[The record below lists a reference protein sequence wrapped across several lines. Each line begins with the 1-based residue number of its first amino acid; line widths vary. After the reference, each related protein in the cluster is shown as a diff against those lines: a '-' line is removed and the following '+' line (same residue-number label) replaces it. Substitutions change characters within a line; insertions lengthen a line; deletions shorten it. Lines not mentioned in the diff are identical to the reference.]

1 MPSLPSRLCPAYRG
15 NICHQVRLTS
25 YSLVVELIKVMNRL
39 DLIGLDDVKD
49 EARFFCHG
57 ALSTFCLSTELRQNS
72 CHTTVLSNM
81 SLTLTFISQAEP
93 PPPPSVW
100 SLSLLS
106 HYNKPVKCTCDGNSS
121 KSCSSRILF
130 TKYTSSKF
138 SGWDCYDLLFGG
150 CCQTYSPQYFSQM
163 KQRNCQSREFAGFA
177 FAGGRYSCITLS
189 TAHTGREKIIQH
201 CTFRLVWIILLPGT
215 RSIGIFLIKSLSQ
228 SCPQVNVNA

>member
-1 MPSLPSRLCPAYRG
+1 MPSLPSRLCPVNRG
-15 NICHQVRLTS
+15 NTCDQVQLTS

-39 DLIGLDDVKD
+39 DLIGPDDVKD

-72 CHTTVLSNM
+72 CHTTVLSNI

-106 HYNKPVKCTCDGNSS
+106 HYHKPVKCTCDGNAS
-121 KSCSSRILF
+121 KSRSFRMLF

-138 SGWDCYDLLFGG
+138 SGWDYYNLLFRG
-150 CCQTYSPQYFSQM
+150 CCQAYSPQFISPM
-163 KQRNCQSREFAGFA
+163 KQRNYQSREWDLPLLVDPIAA
-177 FAGGRYSCITLS
+177 SHYQQLTLEGKRVFN
-189 TAHTGREKIIQH
+189 TAHLDSYESYCFHVQDV
-201 CTFRLVWIILLPGT
+201 LA
-215 RSIGIFLIKSLSQ
+215 SS
-228 SCPQVNVNA
+228 

>member
-25 YSLVVELIKVMNRL
+25 YSLVVELIKVLNRL

-81 SLTLTFISQAEP
+81 SLALTFISQAEP

-106 HYNKPVKCTCDGNSS
+106 HYHKPVKCTCDGNSS
-121 KSCSSRILF
+121 KSRSSRILF

-138 SGWDCYDLLFGG
+138 SGWDCYDLLFRG
-150 CCQTYSPQYFSQM
+150 CCQAYSPQYFSHM
-163 KQRNCQSREFAGFA
+163 KQRNCQSREWDLPLLVDAIA
-177 FAGGRYSCITLS
+177 ASHYQQLTLEGKRLYN
-189 TAHTGREKIIQH
+189 TAHLDLYESY
-201 CTFRLVWIILLPGT
+201 CF
-215 RSIGIFLIKSLSQ
+215 
-228 SCPQVNVNA
+228 QVQEVLASSS